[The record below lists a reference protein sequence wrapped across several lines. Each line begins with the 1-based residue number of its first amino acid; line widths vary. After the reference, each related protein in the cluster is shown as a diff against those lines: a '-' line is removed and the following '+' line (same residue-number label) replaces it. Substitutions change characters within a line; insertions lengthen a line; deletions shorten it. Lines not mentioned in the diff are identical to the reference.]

1 MMRMLSSLRSWRL
14 FLGLAG
20 LPLAAQGL
28 QAQRSPNIGYVYPA
42 GGRQG
47 TSFPAAISGR
57 FLDGVTNV
65 IISGTGVTATIIA
78 YTKPLNGKD
87 LNLLRDR
94 LKYLQQGLSA
104 AKETDSLISVISE
117 FDTNQVRQLSR
128 AETEKERV
136 EIRQK
141 LANPKNQRP
150 PNPQLGE
157 DLTLSIKVAPEAAP
171 GDRELRLMTAA
182 GLSNPRTFR
191 VGHLPEFS
199 KPAEVSLSG
208 PRNANR
214 PRSQGRPAAGSTTP
228 ERRSISLPCVVNGQI
243 MPGAVDRYWFS
254 AQRGQRLV
262 VAASARDLI
271 PYLADAVPGWFQATL
286 ALLDE
291 KGKELAYDDDFLF
304 NPDPVLYYEVPGDG
318 EYALEIRDA
327 IYRGREDFVY
337 RITVGELPFV
347 TAIFP
352 LGGEAGKPTIVELQG
367 WNLPTNTLTMDA
379 TDKAPGVYPVLVRQ
393 EQLVSN
399 PALFMV
405 DTLPECLEREPNDQ
419 PKNAQP
425 VTLPVIVNG
434 RISQPNDTDVFSFT
448 GQAGQEIVAEVMARR
463 LNSPLDSFLRLTDAT
478 GQQIAF
484 NDDHEDAGAGLT
496 THHAD
501 SRLNLALPATGT
513 YYLHLGDTQGKG
525 GAAYAYRLRISPPEP
540 DFALRVVPAS
550 VNIRAG
556 NTASLTVYALRKDG
570 FSNEIAL
577 VLKDAP
583 AGFTL
588 SGARVPGNTNQARVT
603 LKAPPELRT
612 EPVSISLEG
621 RATLLG
627 QKVTRPAVPAEDMM
641 QAFAYRHL
649 VPAQSLEV
657 AVIERARPSPPVK
670 RPAQTPV
677 TPPPP
682 EKPKSL

>member
-1 MMRMLSSLRSWRL
+1 M
-14 FLGLAG
+14 GLAG
-20 LPLAAQGL
+20 LLVAAQGL

-47 TSFPAAISGR
+47 TSFSAAISGR
-57 FLDGVTNV
+57 FLDGATNV
-65 IISGTGVTATIIA
+65 IISGTGVTATVVS
-78 YTKPLNGKD
+78 YTKPLNGKE

-104 AKETDSLISVISE
+104 AKETDSLISVMSE
-117 FDTNQVRQLSR
+117 LDTNQVRQLSR
-128 AETEKERV
+128 AALEKEHA
-136 EIRQK
+136 EIKQK

-157 DLTLSIKVAPEAAP
+157 DLTLSITVGPQAAP

-191 VGHLPEFS
+191 VGNLAEFS
-199 KPAEVSLSG
+199 KPPEISLSG

-214 PRSQGRPAAGSTTP
+214 PRSQGRPAAGPGTS
-228 ERRSISLPCVVNGQI
+228 ERRTISLPCVVNGQI

-291 KGKELAYDDDFLF
+291 KGKELAYADDFLF
-304 NPDPVLYYEVPGDG
+304 NPDPVLYYEIPRDS
-318 EYALEIRDA
+318 EYALEIKDA

-347 TAIFP
+347 TTIFP
-352 LGGEAGKPTIVELQG
+352 LGGQAGKPTTLELQG
-367 WNLPTNTLTMDA
+367 WNLPTNSLTMDA
-379 TDKAPGVYPVLVRQ
+379 TDKTPGVYPILVHQRQ
-393 EQLVSN
+393 MVSN
-399 PALFMV
+399 PALFAV
-405 DTLPECLEREPNDQ
+405 DALPECLELEPNDQ

-425 VTLPVIVNG
+425 ITLPVTVNG
-434 RISQPNDTDVFSFT
+434 RIAQPNDTDVFSFT
-448 GQAGQEIVAEVMARR
+448 GQAGQEIVAEVIARR
-463 LNSPLDSFLRLTDAT
+463 LNSPLDSSLRLTDAT

-484 NDDHEDAGAGLT
+484 NDDQEDQGAGLT

-501 SRLNLALPATGT
+501 SRLSLALPATGT

-525 GAAYAYRLRISPPEP
+525 GPAYAYRLRIGPPEP
-540 DFALRVVPAS
+540 NFALRVVPAS
-550 VNIRAG
+550 VNVRAG
-556 NTASLTVYALRKDG
+556 GTASLTVYALRKDG
-570 FSNEIAL
+570 FTNEITL

-583 AGFTL
+583 TGFTL
-588 SGARVPGNTNQARVT
+588 SGAKVPGNTNQARIT
-603 LKAPPELRT
+603 LKAPREPLS

-649 VPAQSLEV
+649 VPAQGLEV
-657 AVIERARPSPPVK
+657 AVIERARPAPPTTK
-670 RPAQTPV
+670 PAQPPA

-682 EKPKSL
+682 EKPKSP